1 MACRYQIVG
10 QDTWLDENEFKSKLS
25 EGLLDKFIIDNNL
38 SIPTLKG
45 FKVDV
50 NAAESFKMEQPTAT
64 ERTMPATEEVKAENK
79 FQTLADKIRT
89 AKLTPGTLT
98 GGETGT
104 LSANNFE
111 GAWNSAVEV
120 AAKTVEVAGQT
131 VESIEK
137 AIRAAERNFKN
148 SDFYKN
154 LSDRSEKSRYLRDFR
169 SGIKQ
174 TLEDGKMTSAEK
186 RSAKEFGDKVKEA
199 TGQAKE
205 TKEIMMT
212 KTEGLKKQLMDKL
225 AGAKDA
231 VKAIQ
236 EMKTQIR
243 DFIRTNLPK
252 DSYTTSQVNSLINAV
267 SKAKTQASLNSA
279 IDRVNSV
286 VAAKYEQIRKRTA
299 TEIKNKV
306 RNKKTLLAKV
316 NNKWKGKI
324 TVEAQ
329 KEFKEFVN
337 SGALDDLDNRTQQ
350 ELDSINDIL
359 DGIVNEGKADFK
371 SVKTAEDTRR
381 RTENATLLEGLAG
394 KDYTELKGMEAI
406 QELLDRGG
414 SVIIDGQSYNKS
426 SFAEW
431 SKTASIDSKG
441 NIVKSNKE
449 EKRKEIEA
457 KQEEM
462 DKAHEEGLRK
472 LDELEASGLTDEE
485 INKNPEFL
493 SIIGKKW
500 NLADEIFNLKQE
512 LNALESNKE
521 QKRKEIDDKEHEVAN
536 AQEKWLDKLDELESN
551 GINGIDAFNH
561 PEALS
566 LRNNADA
573 LEGELSNL
581 NSQLDALETS
591 NQVTVKGYEAR
602 NISAVKDV
610 SRLKESKR
618 KTFDML
624 NPLKAI
630 TDIYTSLKGLYKGS
644 QAVKEWVQ
652 KNVEQP
658 IKDAYVNRM
667 TGLNEK
673 INDYNNGLADIFGS
687 KKKALK
693 ALSEKATVNPI
704 KEKLKAGQSITN
716 SLMVSLYN
724 LTKIEGGFERLNS
737 KSGVDAE
744 AVVKYIESNPQ
755 LKQYADFLINQYES
769 LKSDYEPVYSSY
781 TNMPFPEGV
790 YYPAYASNFEDDFI
804 DLGDVMGADGAF
816 NAMSAVSNN
825 MKQRTNY
832 TGAFNTTMD
841 AHRTFM
847 DYVKSMEHAKS
858 FMPVAKSVNQLF
870 NNANL
875 PYIIEK
881 MGVDAFNDMKTS
893 LSVILS
899 DKPLKGMDTVFGKG
913 LSGLMNFNVIATLG
927 FKPSSI
933 LKQFTSFSHFWGAG
947 IKEGINPLQ
956 VMAGVPVNMDELKL
970 VADLISSDY
979 MKERFKGGNIDVEIK
994 KIIDNAEK
1002 SGVSKAW
1009 KNIADIALAPVKVGD
1024 ASAILFGPGGGSM
1037 FAVATYRKQ
1046 LKNGATPAE
1055 AKDYAYRRFIEE
1067 AEMTQQSTR
1076 PDLTSNIQRDPMFRL
1091 MGTYRTGQMASAKKV
1106 INGAKLL
1113 MSGTNLTT
1121 AEKAQAI
1128 WDMTYFSAL
1137 SAFGFSA
1144 VASGAIK
1151 FYEDQYDDD
1160 DRKRMLYDTAMD
1172 QVGSDLQ
1179 GYGLPGFLADWS
1191 LNAMRG
1197 DAWKNNTPTINF
1209 VELMTKSPATIMK
1222 MMTTPLDYNSLSREE
1237 QVQYLKDLGI
1247 SEEEEYDRYEEVVD
1261 KFKNSNPFSALSQ
1274 TERNE
1279 LIKAIGVKNI
1289 NDLATDFKENFKG
1302 DKSFMDALLGYEKDY
1317 FKYSKQRGKKDMIFK
1332 GLTGEEY
1339 SKKKEEE
1346 GGVPS
1351 EGEGTSVEGS
1361 VEGDLNQSVEGS
1373 VD

>member
-45 FKVDV
+45 FKADA

-64 ERTMPATEEVKAENK
+64 EGTMPATEEVKAENK

-104 LSANNFE
+104 LSSTNFE

-174 TLEDGKMTSAEK
+174 TLEQEKMNAAEK
-186 RSAKEFGDKVKEA
+186 RSAKEFGTKVKEA

-236 EMKTQIR
+236 EMKTEIR

-267 SKAKTQASLNSA
+267 TKAKTQASLNAA
-279 IDRVNSV
+279 IDKVNGV
-286 VAAKYEQIRKRTA
+286 VTAKYEQIRKRTV

-306 RNKKTLLAKV
+306 KNKKTLLAKV

-350 ELDSINDIL
+350 ELDYINDIL

-394 KDYTELKGMEAI
+394 EDYKELRGVEAI
-406 QELLDRGG
+406 QDLLDGGG

-431 SKTASIDSKG
+431 SKTAPVD
-441 NIVKSNKE
+441 
-449 EKRKEIEA
+449 
-457 KQEEM
+457 
-462 DKAHEEGLRK
+462 
-472 LDELEASGLTDEE
+472 TDGK
-485 INKNPEFL
+485 IIIPE
-493 SIIGKKW
+493 
-500 NLADEIFNLKQE
+500 
-512 LNALESNKE
+512 
-521 QKRKEIDDKEHEVAN
+521 
-536 AQEKWLDKLDELESN
+536 
-551 GINGIDAFNH
+551 
-561 PEALS
+561 
-566 LRNNADA
+566 
-573 LEGELSNL
+573 
-581 NSQLDALETS
+581 
-591 NQVTVKGYEAR
+591 TVKGYEAR

-667 TGLNEK
+667 TGLNQK
-673 INDYNNGLADIFGS
+673 INDYNNGLAEIFGS
-687 KKKALK
+687 KKKGLK

-724 LTKIEGGFERLNS
+724 LTKIEGGFERLNN
-737 KSGVDAE
+737 KSGVDAD
-744 AVVKYIESNPQ
+744 AVVKYVESNPQ

-947 IKEGINPLQ
+947 IKEGINPVQ
-956 VMAGVPVNMDELKL
+956 VLAGIPVNLDELKL

-1037 FAVATYRKQ
+1037 FAVATYRNQ

-1076 PDLTSNIQRDPMFRL
+1076 ADLTSNIQRDPMFRL

-1113 MSGTNLTT
+1113 ASGTDLTT

-1128 WDMTYFSAL
+1128 YDISYFSAL
-1137 SAFGFSA
+1137 SALGFSA

-1172 QVGSDLQ
+1172 QIGSDLQ
-1179 GYGLPGFLADWS
+1179 GYGLPGFLGDWTI
-1191 LNAMRG
+1191 NAMRG

-1209 VELMTKSPATIMK
+1209 VELMTKAPATIMK

-1247 SEEEEYDRYEEVVD
+1247 SEEEEFNKYEEIVD
-1261 KFKNSNPFSALSQ
+1261 KFKNGNPFSSLNQ
-1274 TERNE
+1274 TEKNE

-1289 NDLATDFKENFKG
+1289 DDLATDFKDYFSG

-1339 SKKKEEE
+1339 SKKKDVITIEPQ
-1346 GGVPS
+1346 G
-1351 EGEGTSVEGS
+1351 GEGTSVEGS